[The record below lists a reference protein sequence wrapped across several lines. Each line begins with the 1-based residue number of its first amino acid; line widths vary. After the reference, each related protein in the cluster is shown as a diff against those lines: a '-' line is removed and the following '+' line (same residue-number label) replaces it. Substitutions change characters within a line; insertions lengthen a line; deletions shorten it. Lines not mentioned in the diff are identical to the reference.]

1 MNQELNSTGPQNL
14 QQWLDYLLLQH
25 PVEIDLGLDRLNL
38 VALPSKLHQLNSKV
52 ITVAGTN
59 GKGSSC
65 ALLEQILIAAGY
77 RVGVYSSPHLIDYRE
92 RVRVDG
98 EMLSESQ
105 HCQAFEYIESVRKD
119 VSLTYFEMGTLA
131 AFHLFKQQTLDFVIL
146 EVGLGGRFDATNI
159 VDSDIALVTTIAHDH
174 EAWLG
179 KDLMLVGLE
188 KAGIFRAGKPAVIGD
203 PNIVSSVTA
212 HATELGC
219 QLRHAGKNFEQT
231 IDADSWH
238 YKGPGL
244 QIDNLPIGMLPLQN
258 AAAVLAV
265 VELLEL
271 DLAPQLIRDC
281 VKNWRVSGRLQ
292 VVAHKPMVIV
302 DVAHNVQSAA
312 YLAGQLRQLQHTHP
326 QANILAVCAMLND
339 KDHAQSIMELD
350 SVISSWFIAG
360 IDAPR
365 GDDGSKLYSQLEA
378 LSIPIENRSRHVSI
392 MAAYD
397 RAIGVSNASDIVVV
411 FGSFY
416 TVAAVLEH
424 I

>member
-1 MNQELNSTGPQNL
+1 MSNVVNPTFPQNL

-38 VALPSKLHQLNSKV
+38 VALPAKLNQLNSKV

-77 RVGVYSSPHLIDYRE
+77 RVGVYSSPHLNDYRE
-92 RVRVDG
+92 RVRIDG
-98 EMLSESQ
+98 EMLSELQ
-105 HCQAFEYIESVRKD
+105 HCQAFEYIETVRKD
-119 VSLTYFEMGTLA
+119 VSLSYFEMGTLSA
-131 AFHLFKQQTLDFVIL
+131 LYLFKQQALDFVIL

-188 KAGIFRAGKPAVIGD
+188 KAGVFRAGKPAVIGD
-203 PNIVSSVTA
+203 PEIVSSVSQ

-219 QLRHAGKNFEQT
+219 DLRQAGIHFKQV
-231 IDADSWH
+231 IGADSWQ
-238 YKGPGL
+238 YLGQSL
-244 QIDNLPIGMLPLQN
+244 QLDKLAIGMLPLQN
-258 AAAVLAV
+258 AAAVLAI

-271 DLAPQLIRDC
+271 ELSAQLIRDC
-281 VKNWRVSGRLQ
+281 VTNWRVSGRLQ
-292 VVAHKPMVIV
+292 VISEEPLIMV
-302 DVAHNVQSAA
+302 DVAHNAQSAA
-312 YLAGQLRQLQHTHP
+312 YLSSQLRQLQQSHP
-326 QANILAVCAMLND
+326 KAKILGVCAMLND
-339 KDHAQSIMELD
+339 KDHAQSIIELD
-350 SVISSWFIAG
+350 SVISTWFVAG
-360 IDAPR
+360 INAPR
-365 GDDGSKLYSQLEA
+365 GDDGSKLYSQLEVLGIA
-378 LSIPIENRSRHVSI
+378 NGMRSKHENI
-392 MAAYD
+392 MAAYKKALD
-397 RAIGVSNASDIVVV
+397 VAGPSDIVVV